1 MPGFEIFDE
10 SEKQQINE
18 VMDQGFTFRYN
29 FDGLRNGVWK
39 ARELET
45 LICETLHV
53 KHAHLV
59 SSGTTALTTALMAA
73 GVGAGDE
80 VIVPP
85 FTFVASVE
93 AIVLAGAIPV
103 FAEIDETLTL
113 SAQAIEAVI
122 TSKTRA
128 VNFVHM
134 CGYGGDMDGVKA
146 VCDKHNLILLEDA
159 CQATGATYKGK
170 ALGTIG
176 QVGTF
181 SFDSVKT
188 ISCGEGGAVL
198 TNDSQIYANAHMF
211 SDHGHDHIGQDRGA
225 ESHPIM
231 GTNFRISEMN
241 AAVGVAQWK
250 KLDRILAIQ
259 RKNKKALKD
268 ALAQY
273 PEVSF
278 RVITDESGD
287 NAGFVSFFLPTE
299 ERTREVV
306 AGLAEQ
312 KIPAVF
318 YWYANNWHYFKNW
331 PHIHHMKSPA
341 KLPIDL
347 IADRPDYTQVKT
359 PKSDAIMSRTISML
373 IQLSWTEADIKMR
386 IDAFAKIFKNQPA

>member
-18 VMDQGFTFRYN
+18 VMDKGFTFRYN
-29 FDGLRNGVWK
+29 FDGMRNDVWK
-39 ARELET
+39 ARELESM
-45 LICETLHV
+45 ICETINV

-59 SSGTTALTTALMAA
+59 SSGTTALTTALAAA
-73 GVGAGDE
+73 GIGAGDE

-93 AIVLAGAIPV
+93 AIVLAGAVPI

-113 SAQAIEAVI
+113 SAEGIEAVI
-122 TSKTRA
+122 TPKTKA

-134 CGYGGDMDGVKA
+134 CGYGGHMDEVKA
-146 VCDKHNLILLEDA
+146 VCDKHGLVLLEDA
-159 CQATGATYKGK
+159 CQATGATYKGQ

-198 TNDSQIYANAHMF
+198 TNDETIYNNAHMF
-211 SDHGHDHIGQDRGA
+211 SDHGHDHIGMDRGA
-225 ESHPIM
+225 EAHPIM
-231 GTNFRISEMN
+231 GSNFRISEMN

-250 KLDRILAIQ
+250 KLDRILETQ

-268 ALAQY
+268 ALKQY

-278 RVITDESGD
+278 RVIADEAGD
-287 NAGFVSFFLPTE
+287 NAGFLSIMLPTE
-299 ERTREVV
+299 ARAVEVS

-318 YWYANNWHYFKNW
+318 YWYANNWHYLKNW
-331 PHIHHMKSPA
+331 KHIHEMKSSA
-341 KLPIDL
+341 KLPIEL
-347 IADRPDYTQVKT
+347 IADRPDYSQVKT
-359 PKSDAIMSRTISML
+359 PKSDDIMSRTLSML
-373 IQLSWTEADIKMR
+373 IQLSWTEEDIQSR
-386 IDAFAKIFKNQPA
+386 IDAFAKVFKK

>member
-18 VMDQGFTFRYN
+18 VMEKGFTFRYN
-29 FDGLRNGVWK
+29 FDGMRNDVWK
-39 ARELET
+39 ARELEG
-45 LICETLHV
+45 LICETLNV

-59 SSGTTALTTALMAA
+59 SSGTAALSTALAAA
-73 GVGAGDE
+73 GIGAGDE

-113 SAQAIEAVI
+113 SPEGIEAVI
-122 TSKTRA
+122 SPRTKA

-134 CGYGGDMDGVKA
+134 CGAMGKMDEVKA
-146 VCDKHNLILLEDA
+146 VCDKHSLVLMEDA
-159 CQATGATYKGK
+159 CQATGGTYKGQ
-170 ALGTIG
+170 ALGTLG

-198 TNDSQIYANAHMF
+198 TNDESIYNHAHMY
-211 SDHGHDHIGQDRGA
+211 SDHGHDHIGSDRGA

-231 GTNFRISEMN
+231 GTNYRISEMN

-250 KLDRILAIQ
+250 KLDRILEIQ
-259 RKNKKALKD
+259 RRNKKALKD

-273 PEVSF
+273 PEVTF
-278 RVITDESGD
+278 REIPDESGD
-287 NAGFVSFFLPTE
+287 NAGFLSFFLPSE
-299 ERTREVV
+299 ERAKEVV
-306 AGLAEQ
+306 SALAAE
-312 KIPAVF
+312 KVPAVF

-331 PHIHHMKSPA
+331 THIQHMKGPA
-341 KLPIDL
+341 KLPIEL
-347 IADRPDYTQVKT
+347 ISDRPDYTQVKT
-359 PKSDAIMSRTISML
+359 PKSDAIMSRTLSML
-373 IQLSWTEADIKMR
+373 IQLSWTEEDIQQR
-386 IDAFAKIFKNQPA
+386 IDAFANVFKK

>member
-18 VMDQGFTFRYN
+18 VMDNGFTFRYN
-29 FDGLRNGVWK
+29 FDGMRNDVWK
-39 ARELET
+39 ARELEGM
-45 LICETLHV
+45 ICDTIGV
-53 KHAHLV
+53 NHAHLV
-59 SSGTTALTTALMAA
+59 SSGTTALTTALAAA
-73 GVGAGDE
+73 GIGAGDE

-93 AIVLAGAIPV
+93 AIVLAGAVPI

-113 SAQAIEAVI
+113 SPEGIEAAI
-122 TSKTRA
+122 TPKTKA
-128 VNFVHM
+128 INFVHM
-134 CGYGGDMDGVKA
+134 CGSMGYMDQVKA
-146 VCDKHNLILLEDA
+146 ICDKHGLVLLEDA
-159 CQATGATYKGK
+159 CQATGATYKGQ

-198 TNDSQIYANAHMF
+198 TNDENIYNNAHMF
-211 SDHGHDHIGQDRGA
+211 SDHGHDHIGMDRGA

-231 GTNFRISEMN
+231 GSNFRISEMN

-250 KLDRILAIQ
+250 KLGRILDTQ

-268 ALAQY
+268 ALKQY

-278 RVITDESGD
+278 RVLPDEAGD
-287 NAGFVSFFLPTE
+287 NAGFLSIMLPTE
-299 ERTREVV
+299 ERAKEVN
-306 AGLAEQ
+306 AALAEQ
-312 KIPAVF
+312 GVPAVF
-318 YWYANNWHYFKNW
+318 YWYANNWHYWKNW
-331 PHIHHMKSPA
+331 KHIHEMKSSA

-347 IADRPDYTQVKT
+347 ISDRPDYTQVKT
-359 PKSDAIMSRTISML
+359 PKSDAIMSRTLSML
-373 IQLSWTEADIKMR
+373 IQLSWTEEDIQSR
-386 IDAFAKIFKNQPA
+386 IAAFENVFKK

>member
-18 VMDQGFTFRYN
+18 VMDKGFTFRYN
-29 FDGLRNGVWK
+29 FDGMRNDVWK
-39 ARELET
+39 ARELESM
-45 LICETLHV
+45 ICESINV
-53 KHAHLV
+53 NHAHLV
-59 SSGTTALTTALMAA
+59 SSGTTALTTALAAA
-73 GVGAGDE
+73 GIGAGDE

-93 AIVLAGAIPV
+93 AIVLAGAIPI

-113 SAQAIEAVI
+113 SAEGIEAVI
-122 TSKTRA
+122 TPKTKA

-134 CGYGGDMDGVKA
+134 CGYGGHMDAIKTL
-146 VCDKHNLILLEDA
+146 CDKHNLILLEDA
-159 CQATGATYKGK
+159 CQATGATYRGQ

-198 TNDSQIYANAHMF
+198 TNDETIYNNAHMY
-211 SDHGHDHIGQDRGA
+211 SDHGHDHIGMDRGA
-225 ESHPIM
+225 EGHPIM

-250 KLDRILAIQ
+250 KLDRILETQ
-259 RKNKKALKD
+259 RRNKKALKE
-268 ALAQY
+268 ALSQY

-278 RVITDESGD
+278 RVLSDEAGD
-287 NAGFVSFFLPTE
+287 NAGFLSILLPSE
-299 ERTREVV
+299 ERAVEVNT
-306 AGLAEQ
+306 ALAEQ
-312 KIPAVF
+312 KVPAVF
-318 YWYANNWHYFKNW
+318 YWYANNWHYLKNW
-331 PHIHHMKSPA
+331 KHIHEMKSSA

-347 IADRPDYTQVKT
+347 IQDRPDYSQIKT
-359 PKSDAIMSRTISML
+359 PESDAIMSRTLSML
-373 IQLSWTEADIKMR
+373 IQLSWTEEDIQFR
-386 IDAFAKIFKNQPA
+386 IDAFAKVFKK

>member
-10 SEKQQINE
+10 SEKQQVNE
-18 VMDQGFTFRYN
+18 VMDKGFTFRYN
-29 FDGLRNGVWK
+29 FDGMRNDVWK
-39 ARELET
+39 ARELESM
-45 LICETLHV
+45 ICETINV

-73 GVGAGDE
+73 GIGAGDE

-93 AIVLAGAIPV
+93 AIVLAGAVPI

-113 SAQAIEAVI
+113 SAEGIEAVI
-122 TSKTRA
+122 TPKTKA

-134 CGYGGDMDGVKA
+134 CGYGGDMDAIKA
-146 VCDKHNLILLEDA
+146 VCDKHSLVLLEDA
-159 CQATGATYKGK
+159 CQATGATYKGQ

-198 TNDSQIYANAHMF
+198 TNDETIYNNAHMF
-211 SDHGHDHIGQDRGA
+211 SDHGHDHIGMDRGA

-231 GTNFRISEMN
+231 GSNFRISEMN

-250 KLDRILAIQ
+250 KLDRILETQ
-259 RKNKKALKD
+259 RRNKKTLKD
-268 ALAQY
+268 ALKQY
-273 PEVSF
+273 PEVGF
-278 RVITDESGD
+278 RIITDEAGD
-287 NAGFVSFFLPTE
+287 NAGFLSIIMPTE
-299 ERTREVV
+299 ERAKEVV
-306 AGLAEQ
+306 AALGEQ
-312 KIPAVF
+312 KVPAFF
-318 YWYANNWHYFKNW
+318 YLYANNWHYLKNW
-331 PHIHHMKSPA
+331 KHIHDMKSSA

-347 IADRPDYTQVKT
+347 IADRPDYRQVQT
-359 PKSDAIMSRTISML
+359 PKSDDIMSRTISML
-373 IQLSWTEADIKMR
+373 IQLSWTEEDIQSR
-386 IDAFAKIFKNQPA
+386 INAFSNVFKK

>member
-1 MPGFEIFDE
+1 MPGFELFDE
-10 SEKQQINE
+10 TEKQQIDE
-18 VMDQGFTFRYN
+18 VMEKGFTFRYN
-29 FDGLRNGVWK
+29 FDGMRNDVWK
-39 ARELET
+39 ARELENM
-45 LICETLHV
+45 ICETLDI

-59 SSGTTALTTALMAA
+59 SSGTTALTTALAAA
-73 GVGAGDE
+73 GIGAGDE

-113 SAQAIEAVI
+113 SPAGIEAVI
-122 TSKTRA
+122 TPKTKA

-134 CGYGGDMDGVKA
+134 CGSMGHMDEIKA
-146 VCDKHNLILLEDA
+146 ICDKHNLVLLEDA

-170 ALGTIG
+170 ALGSIG

-198 TNDSQIYANAHMF
+198 TNDESIYNNAHMY
-211 SDHGHDHIGQDRGA
+211 SDHGHDHIGMDRGA

-231 GTNFRISEMN
+231 GSNYRISEMN

-250 KLDRILAIQ
+250 KLDRILEIQ
-259 RKNKKALKD
+259 RRNKKALKD

-278 RVITDESGD
+278 RVLPDEAGD
-287 NAGFVSFFLPTE
+287 NAGFLSIMLPTE
-299 ERTREVV
+299 ARAQEVTKALGE
-306 AGLAEQ
+306 AGV
-312 KIPAVF
+312 PAVF
-318 YWYANNWHYFKNW
+318 YWYGNNWHYLKNW
-331 PHIHHMKSPA
+331 KHIHEMKSCA

-347 IADRPDYTQVKT
+347 VADRPDYNNVQT
-359 PKSDAIMSRTISML
+359 PQSDAIMSRTISML
-373 IQLSWTEADIKMR
+373 IQLSWSEQDIQSR
-386 IDAFAKIFKNQPA
+386 IDAFAKVFKK

>member
-18 VMDQGFTFRYN
+18 VMDKGFTFRYN
-29 FDGLRNGVWK
+29 FDGIRNDVWK
-39 ARELET
+39 ARELENM
-45 LICETLHV
+45 ICDTIKV

-59 SSGTTALTTALMAA
+59 SSGTTALTTALAAA
-73 GVGAGDE
+73 GIGAGDE

-93 AIVLAGAIPV
+93 AIVLAGAIPI

-113 SAQAIEAVI
+113 SVEGIEAVI
-122 TSKTRA
+122 TPKTKA

-134 CGYGGDMDGVKA
+134 CGYGGHMDEIKA
-146 VCDKHNLILLEDA
+146 LCDKHNLVLLEDA
-159 CQATGATYKGK
+159 CQATGATYKGQ

-198 TNDSQIYANAHMF
+198 TNDETIYNNAHMF
-211 SDHGHDHIGQDRGA
+211 SDHGHDHIGMDRGA

-231 GTNFRISEMN
+231 GSNFRISEMN

-250 KLDRILAIQ
+250 KLDRILEIQ
-259 RKNKKALKD
+259 RRNKKALKD
-268 ALAQY
+268 ALKEY

-287 NAGFVSFFLPTE
+287 NAGFLSIMLPTE
-299 ERTREVV
+299 ERTKEVV
-306 AGLAEQ
+306 AALAEE
-312 KIPAVF
+312 KVPAVF
-318 YWYANNWHYFKNW
+318 YWYANNWHYLKNW
-331 PHIHHMKSPA
+331 KHIHEMKSSA
-341 KLPIDL
+341 KLPIEL

-359 PKSDAIMSRTISML
+359 PKSDDIMSRTISML
-373 IQLSWTEADIKMR
+373 IQLSWTEEDIQFR
-386 IDAFAKIFKNQPA
+386 IDAFKNVFKK